1 MNTGQPIK
9 LLIVSDNHIVRS
21 GLRRIL
27 ESRSR
32 IVVIGD
38 TSIREA
44 SMPGASLRNRP
55 ELVLVDLD
63 ANGADALALVSKLK
77 KDFKNTVVLVMGD
90 LGDERRTRKALEL
103 GAAGVVLKLQP
114 PSVLIAAIE
123 SLFSPHPQQVELRKV
138 EPHERGT
145 SGIHG
150 RGHAAPDAEK
160 IANLTERE
168 RDIVALIMR
177 GLKNKDIAE
186 QLHISDITVRH
197 HLTNIFGKLGVS
209 NRQKLL
215 LLAHQHGLAKL
226 RSNPQVS

>member
-1 MNTGQPIK
+1 MNTAQPIK

-21 GLRRIL
+21 GLRRIF

-32 IVVIGD
+32 NLVIGD
-38 TSIREA
+38 TSIRDA
-44 SMPGASLRNRP
+44 SMAGAALRNRP
-55 ELVLVDLD
+55 EVVLVDLD

-77 KDFKNTVVLVMGD
+77 KDLKNIVVLVMGD

-103 GAAGVVLKLQP
+103 GAAGVVLNLQP

-123 SLFSPHPQQVELRKV
+123 SLFAPHSHQMELRRV
-138 EPHERGT
+138 EPSERVT

-150 RGHAAPDAEK
+150 RGHSPDSERSAS
-160 IANLTERE
+160 LTDRE
-168 RDIVALIMR
+168 RDIVTLIMK

-197 HLTNIFGKLGVS
+197 HLTNIFVKLGVP

-215 LLAHQHGLAKL
+215 LLAHQQGLAKL
-226 RSNPQVS
+226 KANPQVS